1 MLLNLV
7 YRKVPVVAKGVSKR
21 LVIDASV
28 ARSSGGEDATY
39 PTSVHCRDFLQAVL
53 DICHKVVMT
62 QDIKEEWDKHQSV
75 FALRWRRRMVAKG
88 KFVFL
93 KEVSVDKELW
103 DKIDLIAATDRQR
116 ADMFKDLRLL
126 EAAIAT
132 DKTVI
137 SLDDKTARTF
147 FSQAASEINALKD
160 IVWVNPDKV
169 EEETPIEWLE
179 SGAKPESNRL
189 LATWC
194 DRVP

>member
-1 MLLNLV
+1 MQLNLA
-7 YRKVPVVAKGVSKR
+7 YRKVPVVDKGLSKR

-62 QDIKEEWDKHQSV
+62 PDIKEEWDKHQSI

-93 KEVSVDKELW
+93 DVPLDKELW
-103 DKIDLIAATDRQR
+103 DKIDQIAATNRQR
-116 ADMFKDLRLL
+116 AEMFKDLRLL

-132 DKTVI
+132 DKIVI
-137 SLDDKTARTF
+137 SLDDNTARTF
-147 FSQAASEINALKD
+147 FSQAAVEINTLKE

-169 EEETPIEWLE
+169 EEETPIEWLG
-179 SGAKPESNRL
+179 SGAKPDSKRL
-189 LATWC
+189 LGTWR
-194 DRVP
+194 DRIP